1 MKYKILINIGNG
13 KAIKKIIIAKNQKE
27 VLAQLGSDFMLFEDL
42 KNEYSINITSNKIIE
57 NEKE

>member
-42 KNEYSINITSNKIIE
+42 KMNTV
-57 NEKE
+57 